1 MRSFIV
7 TESNGVLVY
16 DSDGVWLTVVLDEL
30 YEPRVSTSGVVRW
43 TRHRQDG
50 LTGALRNPLSLPER
64 WVLKLL
70 G

>member
-30 YEPRVSTSGVVRW
+30 YEPRVSTSGVVRLI
-43 TRHRQDG
+43 RHRQDG
-50 LTGALRNPLSLPER
+50 LIGALRNTLSLPER